1 MHHRCNKLHVDRRSA
16 GIACRPKWVG
26 WALVSKELTLC
37 LLQDPSHETRRHRS
51 YSRPGHSHSSS
62 LGGRHLVARYLCTCQ
77 SRYPPLHATWSR
89 FWHEHLPLD
98 DEQEHIVNAVDP
110 TLPYLVDHISS
121 GSNNNILHI
130 AEWSRLCSIRGLGFS
145 YFRSKR
151 CCYGCFER
159 YKLQNWS
166 HRIGE

>member
-77 SRYPPLHATWSR
+77 SRYPPVHATWSASR
-89 FWHEHLPLD
+89 MSTYRLMTSR
-98 DEQEHIVNAVDP
+98 N
-110 TLPYLVDHISS
+110 TLLMLWIQRSLISS
-121 GSNNNILHI
+121 IIFLLGPITTSFILQSGVVYVQYEGSD
-130 AEWSRLCSIRGLGFS
+130 
-145 YFRSKR
+145 
-151 CCYGCFER
+151 
-159 YKLQNWS
+159 S
-166 HRIGE
+166 HTSGPSAAVMAASSDISFKIGRTG